1 MGAPAA
7 ALRAG
12 RHRESRAAVDAV
24 RTVILADDDA
34 IMRELASAKLLEA
47 GYHVYTAV
55 NGAEALTLLKKNG
68 ADLVI
73 SDLDMPVMSGFELTE
88 AIRSDKKFS
97 DLPVMVI
104 TASDRGDA
112 VDRAFAA
119 GATSF
124 LAKPM
129 NWSLFHHAVK
139 FVLRAHDDRK
149 ALRVARDQAEAGA
162 KFKDSLMSVMSHELR
177 TPLNAIIGFGQII
190 ADQFSKENDN
200 LHREYADYIVDGGR
214 RLLNSVSDML
224 LASDARS
231 GPITLNEADVTLG
244 VLVDDAITGVEKPL
258 QLADAR
264 TVLKICSRDI
274 EICCD
279 RALISRGIRK
289 LIDNA
294 VKFSPRG
301 VEITI
306 GAAITSKGDLAI
318 MVKDN
323 GPGVKAESLH
333 DLTAPFALLDM
344 SLRRSRE
351 GLGLGLPLVKVI
363 ADAHGGSF
371 RIDSRL
377 GEGTR
382 AIFMLP
388 AARLQTASLSKAKA
402 GKAGKDL
409 PAESGKIDLGEKSGK
424 RFA

>member
-1 MGAPAA
+1 MGDI
-7 ALRAG
+7 
-12 RHRESRAAVDAV
+12 SVVDAE
-24 RTVILADDDA
+24 RKIILADDDA

-47 GYHVYTAV
+47 GYKVVTAC
-55 NGAEALTLLKKNG
+55 NGAEALSLLKKEG
-68 ADLVI
+68 ADMVI
-73 SDLDMPVMSGFELTE
+73 SDLDMPVMNGFELTE
-88 AIRSDKKFS
+88 AIRSDVGVGET
-97 DLPVMVI
+97 PVMVI

-149 ALRVARDQAEAGA
+149 ALRAARDQAEAGA

-190 ADQFSKENDN
+190 ADQFSKQNDN

-231 GPITLNEADVTLG
+231 GPIVINETDVTLG
-244 VLVDDAITGVEKPL
+244 VLVDDALAGVEKTVR
-258 QLADAR
+258 LADAA
-264 TVLKICSRDI
+264 VSLKICSRDL
-274 EICCD
+274 EVCCD
-279 RALISRGIRK
+279 RGLVSRAIRK
-289 LIDNA
+289 LIDNS
-294 VKFSPRG
+294 VKFGPRG
-301 VEITI
+301 VEIVL
-306 GAAITSKGDLAI
+306 GAALTRQGGLAI

-323 GPGVKAESLH
+323 GPGVKADRMEE
-333 DLTAPFALLDM
+333 LTAPFAQLDM

-371 RIDSRL
+371 RLDSRP
-377 GEGTR
+377 GEGAR
-382 AIFMLP
+382 AIIMLP
-388 AARLQTASLSKAKA
+388 KSRVMAM
-402 GKAGKDL
+402 
-409 PAESGKIDLGEKSGK
+409 PAEGAGGAFEDNQQV
-424 RFA
+424 A

>member
-1 MGAPAA
+1 M
-7 ALRAG
+7 
-12 RHRESRAAVDAV
+12 DAE
-24 RTVILADDDA
+24 RKIILADDDA

-47 GYHVYTAV
+47 GYQVVTAC
-55 NGAEALTLLKKNG
+55 NGAEALSLLKKQG
-68 ADLVI
+68 ADMVI
-73 SDLDMPVMSGFELTE
+73 SDLDMPVMNGFELTE
-88 AIRSDKKFS
+88 AIRSDS
-97 DLPVMVI
+97 EVGETPVMVI

-139 FVLRAHDDRK
+139 FVLRANDDRK
-149 ALRVARDQAEAGA
+149 ALKTARDQAEAGA

-190 ADQFSKENDN
+190 ADQFSKQNDN

-231 GPITLNEADVTLG
+231 GPIVLNETDVSLG
-244 VLVDDAITGVEKPL
+244 VLVDDALAGVEKTVR
-258 QLADAR
+258 LAEA
-264 TVLKICSRDI
+264 TVSLKLCSR
-274 EICCD
+274 EVEVCCD
-279 RALISRGIRK
+279 RALLSRAIRK
-289 LIDNA
+289 LVDNS
-294 VKFSPRG
+294 VKFGPRG
-301 VEITI
+301 VEITL
-306 GAAITSKGDLAI
+306 GAALTRQGGLAI

-323 GPGVKAESLH
+323 GPGVKTERMEE
-333 DLTAPFALLDM
+333 LTAPFAQLDM

-371 RIDSRL
+371 RLDSRPD
-377 GEGTR
+377 EGAR
-382 AIFMLP
+382 AIIMMP
-388 AARLQTASLSKAKA
+388 KARVMTMSAT
-402 GKAGKDL
+402 
-409 PAESGKIDLGEKSGK
+409 KS
-424 RFA
+424 ADCDDSQQVA

>member
-1 MGAPAA
+1 LDVGDLPV
-7 ALRAG
+7 
-12 RHRESRAAVDAV
+12 VDAE
-24 RTVILADDDA
+24 RKIILADDDA

-47 GYHVYTAV
+47 GYQVVTAC
-55 NGAEALTLLKKNG
+55 NGAEALSLLKKEG
-68 ADLVI
+68 ADMVI
-73 SDLDMPVMSGFELTE
+73 SDLDMPVMNGFELTE
-88 AIRSDKKFS
+88 AIRSDAEVGET
-97 DLPVMVI
+97 PVMVI

-139 FVLRAHDDRK
+139 FVLRANDDRK

-190 ADQFSKENDN
+190 ADQFSKQNDN
-200 LHREYADYIVDGGR
+200 LHKEYADYIVDGGR

-231 GPITLNEADVTLG
+231 GPIVLNETDVSLG
-244 VLVDDAITGVEKPL
+244 VLVDDALAGVEKTVR
-258 QLADAR
+258 LAEAS
-264 TVLKICSRDI
+264 VSLKLCSR
-274 EICCD
+274 EVEVCCD
-279 RALISRGIRK
+279 RALLSRAIRK
-289 LIDNA
+289 LVDNS
-294 VKFSPRG
+294 VKFGPRG
-301 VEITI
+301 VEII
-306 GAAITSKGDLAI
+306 LGAALTRQGGLAI

-323 GPGVKAESLH
+323 GPGIKAERMGE
-333 DLTAPFALLDM
+333 LTAPFAQLDM

-377 GEGTR
+377 DVGAR
-382 AIFMLP
+382 AIIMIP
-388 AARLQTASLSKAKA
+388 KARVMAMSVTKNADCEGRQQVA
-402 GKAGKDL
+402 
-409 PAESGKIDLGEKSGK
+409 
-424 RFA
+424 

>member
-1 MGAPAA
+1 M
-7 ALRAG
+7 
-12 RHRESRAAVDAV
+12 DAE
-24 RTVILADDDA
+24 RKIILADDDA

-47 GYHVYTAV
+47 GYKVVTAC
-55 NGAEALTLLKKNG
+55 NGAEALSLLKKEG
-68 ADLVI
+68 ADMVI
-73 SDLDMPVMSGFELTE
+73 SDLDMPVMNGFELTE
-88 AIRSDKKFS
+88 AIRSDVGVGET
-97 DLPVMVI
+97 PVMVI

-149 ALRVARDQAEAGA
+149 ALRAARDQAEAGA

-190 ADQFSKENDN
+190 ADQFSKQNDN

-231 GPITLNEADVTLG
+231 GPIVINETDVTLG
-244 VLVDDAITGVEKPL
+244 VLVDDALAGVEKTVR
-258 QLADAR
+258 LADAA
-264 TVLKICSRDI
+264 VSLKICSRDL
-274 EICCD
+274 EVCCD
-279 RALISRGIRK
+279 RGLVSRAIRK
-289 LIDNA
+289 LIDNS
-294 VKFSPRG
+294 VKFGPRG
-301 VEITI
+301 VEIVL
-306 GAAITSKGDLAI
+306 GAALTRQGGLAI

-323 GPGVKAESLH
+323 GPGVKADRMEE
-333 DLTAPFALLDM
+333 LTAPFAQLDM

-371 RIDSRL
+371 RLDSRP
-377 GEGTR
+377 GEGAR
-382 AIFMLP
+382 AIIMLP
-388 AARLQTASLSKAKA
+388 KSRVMAM
-402 GKAGKDL
+402 
-409 PAESGKIDLGEKSGK
+409 PAEGAGGAFEDNQQV
-424 RFA
+424 A

>member
-1 MGAPAA
+1 MGDLPV
-7 ALRAG
+7 
-12 RHRESRAAVDAV
+12 VDAE
-24 RTVILADDDA
+24 RKIILADDDA

-47 GYHVYTAV
+47 GYQVVTAC
-55 NGAEALTLLKKNG
+55 NGAEALSLLKKEG
-68 ADLVI
+68 ADMVI
-73 SDLDMPVMSGFELTE
+73 SDLDMPVMNGFELTE
-88 AIRSDKKFS
+88 AIRSDAEVGET
-97 DLPVMVI
+97 PVMVI

-139 FVLRAHDDRK
+139 FVLRANDDRK
-149 ALRVARDQAEAGA
+149 ALRAARDQAEAGA

-190 ADQFSKENDN
+190 ADQFSKQNDN
-200 LHREYADYIVDGGR
+200 LHKEYADYIVDGGR

-231 GPITLNEADVTLG
+231 GPIVLNETDVSLG
-244 VLVDDAITGVEKPL
+244 VLVDDALAGVEKTVR
-258 QLADAR
+258 LAEAS
-264 TVLKICSRDI
+264 VSLKLCSR
-274 EICCD
+274 EVEVCCD
-279 RALISRGIRK
+279 RALLSRAIRK
-289 LIDNA
+289 LVDNS
-294 VKFSPRG
+294 VKFGPRG
-301 VEITI
+301 VEII
-306 GAAITSKGDLAI
+306 LGAALTRQGGLAI

-323 GPGVKAESLH
+323 GPGIKAERMGE
-333 DLTAPFALLDM
+333 LTAPFAQLDM

-377 GEGTR
+377 DEGAR
-382 AIFMLP
+382 AIIMIP
-388 AARLQTASLSKAKA
+388 KARVMAMSATKNADCEGRQQVA
-402 GKAGKDL
+402 
-409 PAESGKIDLGEKSGK
+409 
-424 RFA
+424 

>member
-1 MGAPAA
+1 M
-7 ALRAG
+7 
-12 RHRESRAAVDAV
+12 DAV

-47 GYHVYTAV
+47 GYRVYTAG
-55 NGAEALTLLKKNG
+55 NGAEALTILKKSG

-88 AIRSDKKFS
+88 AIRRDAKLG
-97 DLPVMVI
+97 DTPVMVI

-139 FVLRAHDDRK
+139 FVLRAHDDRRE
-149 ALRVARDQAEAGA
+149 LRIARDQAEAGA

-258 QLADAR
+258 QLAEAR
-264 TVLKICSRDI
+264 TVLKICSRDF

-279 RALISRGIRK
+279 RALVSRAIRK

-306 GAAITSKGDLAI
+306 GAAVTGKGDLAI

-323 GPGVKAESLH
+323 GPGVKAESLN

-344 SLRRSRE
+344 SMRRSRE

-382 AIFMLP
+382 AIFVLP
-388 AARLQTASLSKAKA
+388 AARLQTAPAPKAQGQTPIEDQPA
-402 GKAGKDL
+402 G
-409 PAESGKIDLGEKSGK
+409 EEKSAPAPKTRK
-424 RFA
+424 RVA

>member
-1 MGAPAA
+1 M
-7 ALRAG
+7 
-12 RHRESRAAVDAV
+12 DTV

-34 IMRELASAKLLEA
+34 IMRELASVKLKEA
-47 GYHVYTAV
+47 GYCVYTA
-55 NGAEALTLLKKNG
+55 NDGAEALALLKRRG

-73 SDLDMPVMSGFELTE
+73 SDIDMPVMNGFALTE
-88 AIRSDKKFS
+88 AIRKDKALA
-97 DLPVMVI
+97 DTPVMVI

-124 LAKPM
+124 LAKPI
-129 NWSLFHHAVK
+129 NWPLFHHAVK

-149 ALRVARDQAEAGA
+149 ALRAARDQAEAGA

-190 ADQFSKENDN
+190 AEQFSRQNDK
-200 LHREYADYIVDGGR
+200 LHREYAEYIVDGGR

-231 GPITLNEADVTLG
+231 GPITLNEAEVTLG
-244 VLVDDAITGVEKPL
+244 VLLDDALAGVEKPL
-258 QLADAR
+258 ELAEAKIM
-264 TVLKICSRDI
+264 LKVCSRDI
-274 EICCD
+274 EVCCD
-279 RALISRGIRK
+279 RALISRAISK

-294 VKFSPRG
+294 VKFCPRG
-301 VEITI
+301 VGITV
-306 GAAITSKGDLAI
+306 GAALTSKGGLAV
-318 MVKDN
+318 MVKDD
-323 GPGVKAESLH
+323 GPGLKAESLH
-333 DLTAPFALLDM
+333 DLTAPFALMDM

-363 ADAHGGSF
+363 ADAHDGSF
-371 RIDSRL
+371 LVDSRP

-388 AARLQTASLSKAKA
+388 PSRLRAPASAKSDA
-402 GKAGKDL
+402 GRT
-409 PAESGKIDLGEKSGK
+409 GEERSDSAIYGNSDKHV
-424 RFA
+424 A

>member
-1 MGAPAA
+1 
-7 ALRAG
+7 
-12 RHRESRAAVDAV
+12 
-24 RTVILADDDA
+24 
-34 IMRELASAKLLEA
+34 MRELASAKLVEA
-47 GYHVYTAV
+47 GYHVYTAD
-55 NGAEALTLLKKNG
+55 NGAEALALLKKNG

-88 AIRSDKKFS
+88 AIRRDKKFG
-97 DLPVMVI
+97 DTPVMVI

-139 FVLRAHDDRK
+139 FVLRAHDDRR
-149 ALRVARDQAEAGA
+149 ALQVARDQAEAGA

-177 TPLNAIIGFGQII
+177 TPLNAIIGFGQLI
-190 ADQFSKENDN
+190 ADQLAKESDN

-244 VLVDDAITGVEKPL
+244 VIVDDAITGVEKPL
-258 QLADAR
+258 QLAEAK

-274 EICCD
+274 EIRCD
-279 RALISRGIRK
+279 RALISRAIRK
-289 LIDNA
+289 LVDNS
-294 VKFSPRG
+294 VKFSPKG

-306 GAAITSKGDLAI
+306 GAAVTSKGDLAI

-333 DLTAPFALLDM
+333 DLTAPFALMDM

-371 RIDSRL
+371 RIDSRP

-382 AIFMLP
+382 AILMLP
-388 AARLQTASLSKAKA
+388 SARLGTATAPKAKTA
-402 GKAGKDL
+402 GGGEAAPSPKPKTT
-409 PAESGKIDLGEKSGK
+409 PAAKTGK
-424 RFA
+424 RVA

>member
-1 MGAPAA
+1 M
-7 ALRAG
+7 
-12 RHRESRAAVDAV
+12 DAE
-24 RTVILADDDA
+24 RKIILADDDA

-47 GYHVYTAV
+47 GYQVVTAC
-55 NGAEALTLLKKNG
+55 NGAEALSLLKKEG
-68 ADLVI
+68 ADMVI
-73 SDLDMPVMSGFELTE
+73 SDLDMPVMNGFELTE
-88 AIRSDKKFS
+88 AIRSDAEVGET
-97 DLPVMVI
+97 PVMVI

-139 FVLRAHDDRK
+139 FVLRANDDRK

-190 ADQFSKENDN
+190 ADQFSKQNDN
-200 LHREYADYIVDGGR
+200 LHKEYADYIVDGGR

-231 GPITLNEADVTLG
+231 GPIVLNETDVSLG
-244 VLVDDAITGVEKPL
+244 VLVDDALAGVEKTVR
-258 QLADAR
+258 LAEAS
-264 TVLKICSRDI
+264 VSLKLCSR
-274 EICCD
+274 EVEVCCD
-279 RALISRGIRK
+279 RALLSRAIRK
-289 LIDNA
+289 LVDNS
-294 VKFSPRG
+294 VKFGPRG
-301 VEITI
+301 VEII
-306 GAAITSKGDLAI
+306 LGAALTRQGGLAI

-323 GPGVKAESLH
+323 GPGIKAERMGE
-333 DLTAPFALLDM
+333 LTAPFAQLDM

-377 GEGTR
+377 DEGAR
-382 AIFMLP
+382 AIIMIP
-388 AARLQTASLSKAKA
+388 KARVMAMSATKNADCEGRQQVA
-402 GKAGKDL
+402 
-409 PAESGKIDLGEKSGK
+409 
-424 RFA
+424 

>member
-1 MGAPAA
+1 M
-7 ALRAG
+7 
-12 RHRESRAAVDAV
+12 DAV

-47 GYHVYTAV
+47 GYRVQTAS
-55 NGAEALTLLKKNG
+55 NGAEALTLLKNEG

-88 AIRSDKKFS
+88 AIRRDEVLG
-97 DLPVMVI
+97 DTPVMVI

-149 ALRVARDQAEAGA
+149 ALSAARDQAEAGA
-162 KFKDSLMSVMSHELR
+162 KFKDSLMGVMSHELR

-190 ADQFSKENDN
+190 AAQFDKENDN

-244 VLVDDAITGVEKPL
+244 SLVDDAIAGVEKPL
-258 QLADAR
+258 ELAEAS
-264 TVLKICSRDI
+264 TVLKVCDRDL

-279 RALISRGIRK
+279 RALVARAIRK
-289 LIDNA
+289 LLDNS
-294 VKFSPRG
+294 VKFCPRG
-301 VEITI
+301 VEITV
-306 GAAITSKGDLAI
+306 GAAITKKGDLAI

-323 GPGVKAESLH
+323 GPGVKAESLE

-344 SLRRSRE
+344 SMRRSRE

-377 GEGTR
+377 GEGAR
-382 AIFMLP
+382 AIFVLP
-388 AARLQTASLSKAKA
+388 AARLSAARAPKVKAAQNGDGGPAAEAGAAASR
-402 GKAGKDL
+402 
-409 PAESGKIDLGEKSGK
+409 KSGQ
-424 RFA
+424 RVA

>member
-1 MGAPAA
+1 
-7 ALRAG
+7 
-12 RHRESRAAVDAV
+12 VDAA

-34 IMRELASAKLLEA
+34 IMRELASAKLVEA
-47 GYHVYTAV
+47 GYRVYAA
-55 NGAEALTLLKKNG
+55 NDGAEALAILRKHG

-73 SDLDMPVMSGFELTE
+73 SDLDMPVLSGFELTE
-88 AIRSDKKFS
+88 AIRRDAAFA
-97 DLPVMVI
+97 DLPIVVI
-104 TASDRGDA
+104 TASDHGDA

-149 ALRVARDQAEAGA
+149 ALSEALELAEAGA

-177 TPLNAIIGFGQII
+177 TPLNAIIGFGQLI
-190 ADQFSKENDN
+190 ADQFAKENDN

-231 GPITLNEADVTLG
+231 GPITINEADVTLG
-244 VLVDDAITGVEKPL
+244 VLVEDAISGVEKPL
-258 QLADAR
+258 QLAEAKTTLKLSAR
-264 TVLKICSRDI
+264 DL
-274 EICCD
+274 EIRCD
-279 RALISRGIRK
+279 RALVSRAIRK
-289 LIDNA
+289 LIDNS

-301 VEITI
+301 VDITI
-306 GAAITSKGDLAI
+306 GAAVTSKGDLAI

-323 GPGVKAESLH
+323 GPGVKAESLD
-333 DLTAPFALLDM
+333 DLTAPFTLLDM

-371 RIDSRL
+371 RIDSRP

-382 AIFMLP
+382 AFFVLP
-388 AARLQTASLSKAKA
+388 AARLQTRPAPAGSAQRPEAKKA
-402 GKAGKDL
+402 
-409 PAESGKIDLGEKSGK
+409 PAPKSGQ
-424 RFA
+424 RVA

>member
-1 MGAPAA
+1 M
-7 ALRAG
+7 
-12 RHRESRAAVDAV
+12 DAV

-47 GYHVYTAV
+47 GYRVHAACD
-55 NGAEALTLLKKNG
+55 GAEALTILKNDG

-88 AIRSDKKFS
+88 AIRRDEKFG
-97 DLPVMVI
+97 DTPVMVI

-149 ALRVARDQAEAGA
+149 ALRAARDQAEAGA
-162 KFKDSLMSVMSHELR
+162 KFKDSLMGVMSHELR

-190 ADQFSKENDN
+190 ADQFHKDNDN

-231 GPITLNEADVTLG
+231 GPITLNEAEVTLG

-258 QLADAR
+258 ELAEAM
-264 TVLKICSRDI
+264 TTLKICDRDL

-279 RALISRGIRK
+279 RALVSRAIRK
-289 LIDNA
+289 LLDNA
-294 VKFSPRG
+294 VKFCPRG

-306 GAAITSKGDLAI
+306 GAAITKKGDLAI
-318 MVKDN
+318 MIKDN
-323 GPGVKAESLH
+323 GPGLKAESLE

-344 SLRRSRE
+344 SMRRSRE

-371 RIDSRL
+371 RIDSRP
-377 GEGTR
+377 GEGAR
-382 AIFMLP
+382 AILVLPKTRLRPAP
-388 AARLQTASLSKAKA
+388 AAKAKPRQTGEDAPAEDPQTALLKKTGNGIA
-402 GKAGKDL
+402 
-409 PAESGKIDLGEKSGK
+409 
-424 RFA
+424 